1 MINLQYKLNQ
11 NGGHNLINVIK
22 ECNMTDKQHFLNK
35 EFTNTNIFVT
45 LDVEIFSEGPFK
57 TKPQVPLFHKYH
69 DVDNTPLTTFK
80 ISNNYYDNIPTAI
93 KDVIGDNIDSSKVDL
108 FFVVSFE
115 TGYMPGPSL
124 FRPHYYYLPYDGKWG
139 GKGEGIQFNP
149 KAGLY
154 GNSNISSDTGFINNF
169 IKINGLSAHDELI
182 SSDTHKMNWNGE
194 KPLSV
199 WSVVNDAKGGWTKC
213 AVTLHWIVD
222 FDIAR
227 DLRDISRSYNTFNKL
242 LPQLES
248 KTQYNNLIP
257 SLKKFLL

>member
-1 MINLQYKLNQ
+1 MINLKYKLNQ
-11 NGGHNLINVIK
+11 NGDNSLINIIK
-22 ECNMTDKQHFLNK
+22 ECNMTSKQQFVNK
-35 EFTNTNIFVT
+35 EFTNNGNFVT

-57 TKPQVPLFHKYH
+57 TRPQVPLFHKYGEL
-69 DVDNTPLTTFK
+69 TIPLTTFK

-115 TGYMPGPSL
+115 TEHVHGPSL

-139 GKGEGIQFNP
+139 GKRENISFNP

-182 SSDTHKMNWNGE
+182 SGDTHKMDWKGR

-222 FDIAR
+222 FKLAR
-227 DLRDISRSYNTFNKL
+227 DLRDKSISSNTFNKL
-242 LPQLES
+242 LPELKS
-248 KTQYNNLIP
+248 DTQYNNLIP
-257 SLKKFLL
+257 SLKQFLS